1 MLWLDRKY
9 TLLLSPKL
17 QLFKQKNTNLFNF
30 RCPVCLD
37 SQKNKSKARG
47 YIFSKGENYFFGC
60 HNCGSGMT
68 LKNFI
73 EFVDPY
79 LSKEY
84 SLENFK
90 EKNTILRKPELKP
103 SVPKF
108 IKKII
113 DLPTIN
119 SLHDDNI
126 AKQYVK
132 SRFIPESTFKNLFY
146 AENFKVFVESVS
158 DKKLSERLDYTKP
171 RLIIP
176 FINRFGELIAF
187 QGRALDDIS
196 IRYITVKIKDE
207 QKIFGANTID
217 ITKKIKVTEGPLDS
231 LFLDN
236 CVATADSDL
245 ASVANI
251 FDKAN
256 LILIPD
262 LQPRNK
268 DLLKIIETKF
278 IDKGFSVCLLPET
291 LPGKDINDFIM
302 NGLTKEDLNDI
313 ILSHTYSGLRA
324 KMEFINWK
332 KI

>member
-17 QLFKQKNTNLFNF
+17 ELFKQKNTNLFNF

-47 YIFSKGENYFFGC
+47 YIYSKGEHYFFGC

-84 SLENFK
+84 SLETFK
-90 EKNTILRKPELKP
+90 EKNTTISKPELKP

-108 IKKII
+108 QKKII
-113 DLPTIN
+113 NLPTIS
-119 SLHDDNI
+119 SLPDTNI
-126 AKQYVK
+126 AKQYIK
-132 SRFIPESTFKNLFY
+132 SRSLPESTFKNLFY
-146 AENFKVFVESVS
+146 ADNFKEFVESIS
-158 DKKLSERLDYTKP
+158 DKKLSDKLDYTKP

-176 FINRFGELIAF
+176 FINCFGELIAF

-217 ITKKIKVTEGPLDS
+217 ITKKIYVTEGPIDS

-236 CVATADSDL
+236 CIATADSDL
-245 ASVANI
+245 ASAANL
-251 FDKAN
+251 FDKNN
-256 LILIPD
+256 LVLIPD

-268 DLLKIIETKF
+268 DLLRIIETKF
-278 IDKGFSVCLLPET
+278 IDKVKVG
-291 LPGKDINDFIM
+291 
-302 NGLTKEDLNDI
+302 
-313 ILSHTYSGLRA
+313 
-324 KMEFINWK
+324 
-332 KI
+332 